1 MKKKIIEEE
10 QDDFEVELEKP
21 KKEKKQKK
29 NEIPEIMISL
39 TGFAG
44 VGYYI
49 YYVID
54 SLKKVDYFQKIVNG
68 GFLLLALLFAISA
81 FVNKEKTKKRDIMVV
96 FTAITLSLFL
106 GFNLFVS
113 TNILKVPTLKVLQD
127 FTNVSLVKVLDFTN
141 DNEIELKQN
150 YEYSDNIKEGYIISQ
165 SVKPDTIV
173 KTIKKL
179 SVVVSSGPNYDK
191 ELILTDYV
199 GLKVDEVIK
208 FVKKNHMNNVNIN
221 FSVSN
226 DVEKDVIISQ
236 STKGEI
242 KRNTKVDFTVSLG
255 RAEDLPEIELKNL
268 KNMSLFEAT
277 LYLKRNGI
285 NYELK
290 REFSSKVK
298 KDYVLNQDIKA
309 KTKVKP
315 GRDKVVL
322 TISDG
327 KEIKVPDFAA
337 RTSDDV
343 VEWVS
348 KNNLRIEFVEKHHVS
363 VKKGGLIGIN
373 YEAGVSICEGTK
385 IIVITSLGPVII
397 PKFDSLA
404 SLRSWASNN
413 GVSVEE
419 SYDYSKEVSK
429 GNIISVN
436 FKEGDK
442 IDPAKDKLIVKVSQG
457 AAIVVPYFIG
467 KSRDAIQGQCRSIG
481 LNCTFYYVGYNN
493 AAKNTALR
501 QSVSSGMSVV
511 NGTYVNIG
519 LSGGPAQ
526 TFRVFIDD
534 TYLTIGNSDA
544 SIQSLRNRLAAECPG
559 VGFNFYKRSSTSG
572 APGMIHPNSPI
583 RGGQWNNFQQGVT
596 YNIYVIS

>member
-1 MKKKIIEEE
+1 M
-10 QDDFEVELEKP
+10 
-21 KKEKKQKK
+21 
-29 NEIPEIMISL
+29 
-39 TGFAG
+39 
-44 VGYYI
+44 
-49 YYVID
+49 
-54 SLKKVDYFQKIVNG
+54 
-68 GFLLLALLFAISA
+68 
-81 FVNKEKTKKRDIMVV
+81 
-96 FTAITLSLFL
+96 
-106 GFNLFVS
+106 FVS

-298 KDYVLNQDIKA
+298 KDY
-309 KTKVKP
+309 
-315 GRDKVVL
+315 
-322 TISDG
+322 
-327 KEIKVPDFAA
+327 
-337 RTSDDV
+337 
-343 VEWVS
+343 
-348 KNNLRIEFVEKHHVS
+348 
-363 VKKGGLIGIN
+363 
-373 YEAGVSICEGTK
+373 SI
-385 IIVITSLGPVII
+385 IT
-397 PKFDSLA
+397 
-404 SLRSWASNN
+404 
-413 GVSVEE
+413 
-419 SYDYSKEVSK
+419 
-429 GNIISVN
+429 
-436 FKEGDK
+436 
-442 IDPAKDKLIVKVSQG
+442 
-457 AAIVVPYFIG
+457 
-467 KSRDAIQGQCRSIG
+467 
-481 LNCTFYYVGYNN
+481 
-493 AAKNTALR
+493 
-501 QSVSSGMSVV
+501 
-511 NGTYVNIG
+511 
-519 LSGGPAQ
+519 
-526 TFRVFIDD
+526 
-534 TYLTIGNSDA
+534 
-544 SIQSLRNRLAAECPG
+544 
-559 VGFNFYKRSSTSG
+559 
-572 APGMIHPNSPI
+572 
-583 RGGQWNNFQQGVT
+583 
-596 YNIYVIS
+596 